1 MGMTVQSWRGIK
13 LLRLLAHMLRGY
25 VKVRWAWQALTP
37 LQAQEEVMSWAQG
50 ALDILGARVKLEGDL
65 RQSGPLLLV
74 CNHVSWM
81 DILLFLSLGPV
92 RFVSKSEV
100 QSWPVIG
107 HFAQACRTLFIKRT
121 SKRDARVVV
130 QRMSE
135 SLLKGDL
142 IAIFPEG
149 TTTVGET
156 VLPFHANLFESVV
169 AANAQVQAASILY
182 VGGDEKT
189 CITTTS
195 FTGEDTLVGSIWRI
209 LGLSA
214 FDIWVSLGPVHEAHG
229 KDRRA
234 LALQSW
240 NQVLQLHSQLKS
252 RTV

>member
-1 MGMTVQSWRGIK
+1 M
-13 LLRLLAHMLRGY
+13 RLLAHMLRGY

-37 LQAQEEVMSWAQG
+37 LQAQDEVMSWAKE
-50 ALDILGARVKLEGDL
+50 ALQIFGARVKLDGQL

-74 CNHVSWM
+74 SNHVSWM

-121 SKRDARVVV
+121 SKRDARMVV

-135 SLLKGDL
+135 SLEDGDL

-149 TTTVGET
+149 TTSVGEG

-169 AANAQVQAASILY
+169 ASKAQVQAASILY
-182 VGGDEKT
+182 VGGKENSF
-189 CITTTS
+189 ITTPS
-195 FTGEDTLVGSIWRI
+195 FTGEDTLVASIWRI
-209 LGLSA
+209 LGMSQ
-214 FDIWVSLGPVHEAHG
+214 FDIWVSMGPVHESLG
-229 KDRRA
+229 QDRRA
-234 LALQSW
+234 LATQSW
-240 NQVLQLHSQLKS
+240 REVQELHSQLRS
-252 RTV
+252 RAGPLEHSH